1 MTETQKT
8 LNGDNI
14 FPEAVKIL
22 HDYHVMKLNGD
33 FKKLKTSELNKFFHN
48 KDKKLENYK

>member
-1 MTETQKT
+1 MAETQKT
-8 LNGDNI
+8 LDGNNI

-22 HDYHVMKLNGD
+22 HDYHIMKLNGE
-33 FKKLKTSELNKFFHN
+33 FKELKTTELNKFFHN